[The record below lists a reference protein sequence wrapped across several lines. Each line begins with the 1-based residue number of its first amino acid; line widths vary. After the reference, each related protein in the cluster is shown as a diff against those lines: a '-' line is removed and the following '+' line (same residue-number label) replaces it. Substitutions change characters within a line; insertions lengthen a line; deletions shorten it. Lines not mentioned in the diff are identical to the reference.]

1 MATVSGV
8 TGVHR
13 SDDTARTW
21 LRINDDQHQWGWI
34 GEAITG
40 DPRFPGHVYLATNG
54 RGIQFGRS
62 A

>member
-1 MATVSGV
+1 MAQ
-8 TGVHR
+8 R
-13 SDDTARTW
+13 QEQRAW

-40 DPRFPGHVYLATNG
+40 DPRAYGHVCLATNG
-54 RGIQFGRS
+54 RGIQFGQS